1 LLGVACQQ
9 LEGDGQRLRANKRQ
23 RVVQEG
29 LRDDNNFPCQLVSF
43 ITMLDVNSPQ
53 GLATW

>member
-29 LRDDNNFPCQLVSF
+29 LRDVNNFPCQLVDV
-43 ITMLDVNSPQ
+43 ITMVELNSPQ